1 MAGAIYNREFD
12 VVICGGGVSG
22 CTAAIA
28 AARSKM
34 KTKAP
39 IRHKKIKNG
48 ENNGTC
54 GFRRFIR

>member
-28 AARSKM
+28 AARSGHVAGSSWPA
-34 KTKAP
+34 TYQ
-39 IRHKKIKNG
+39 
-48 ENNGTC
+48 
-54 GFRRFIR
+54 